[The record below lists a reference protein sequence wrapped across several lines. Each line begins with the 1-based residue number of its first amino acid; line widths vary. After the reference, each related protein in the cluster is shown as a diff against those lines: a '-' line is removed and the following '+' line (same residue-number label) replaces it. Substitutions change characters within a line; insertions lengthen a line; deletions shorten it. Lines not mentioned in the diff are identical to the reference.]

1 MMQQARGKVLLF
13 QLVAMLWK
21 TLQPK
26 NKFIS
31 LKDDFPKHGEVVP
44 HNLVTRKAFM
54 STTRTFM
61 FRNTQMN
68 KLVTKNHF
76 EYNQRFGFSWNKGLG
91 EESLLGSTK
100 GF

>member
-54 STTRTFM
+54 
-61 FRNTQMN
+61 
-68 KLVTKNHF
+68 